1 MIYVHSM
8 FLYFNVCVCVC
19 VCVHVCVCVCVCGW
33 VCFSVWVCVFLCVCV
48 WVCVW
53 VQKLAESLTVNK
65 TLRTV
70 NVESN
75 FLSPE
80 VIVELVKA
88 INVNQ
93 TVLELRVANQV
104 CHQFSALDSG
114 FRATNHVSLHYGI
127 VERQR
132 TTAPV
137 IHSVQFS
144 SVKKTLIIPQGAIL
158 AFK

>member
-1 MIYVHSM
+1 MFVYVCEFVYVCVCVYMCVFVSACVDGCVSLCGCGF
-8 FLYFNVCVCVC
+8 FLCVCVC
-19 VCVHVCVCVCVCGW
+19 VC
-33 VCFSVWVCVFLCVCV
+33 
-48 WVCVW
+48 

-80 VIVELVKA
+80 VLVELVKA

-132 TTAPV
+132 TAAPV
-137 IHSVQFS
+137 IHCSNERERALENFN
-144 SVKKTLIIPQGAIL
+144 TQGLGPFGPI
-158 AFK
+158 